1 MLQKKA
7 APHWQ
12 GGLHSALM
20 CEMISAEWEAPMLAV
35 CIVEERPPYLL
46 LNRGDRYAVVERRN
60 SRFYGLGGVRSS
72 APMTDLGAD
81 AVVGDGWSDEV
92 LARRLFED
100 LADRYAALAE
110 RMR

>member
-1 MLQKKA
+1 MLT
-7 APHWQ
+7 
-12 GGLHSALM
+12 
-20 CEMISAEWEAPMLAV
+20 V

-46 LNRGDRYAVVERRN
+46 LERGNRYAVVERRN

-72 APMTDLGAD
+72 APMTDLGAE
-81 AVVGDGWSDEV
+81 AVVGNGWSEEV

-100 LADRYAALAE
+100 LADRYAELAE